1 LGPRL
6 DSKSLGRLINEV
18 HSKMKALFL
27 FFVACFDF
35 GICGNEADKAFGFTN
50 FKIKLKSDHGVINRN
65 LMDKVSRVDIYRE
78 ERKVNSESKRN
89 EKKIPVTFIL
99 NERFK
104 NPKFVSRNPKRRKL
118 SKNLNSLTNE
128 ISDDEKSLFVEKK
141 AVKRPLRRQKNNKKL
156 STLNH
161 ANILNT
167 NFRFAFL
174 KRMKHKLETS
184 NDTEPSADPAK
195 PRTFRKRT
203 RKVKRIRKK
212 LK

>member
-1 LGPRL
+1 
-6 DSKSLGRLINEV
+6 
-18 HSKMKALFL
+18 MKALFL
-27 FFVACFDF
+27 FFVACFDL

-65 LMDKVSRVDIYRE
+65 LMDKVSRVDISRE

-118 SKNLNSLTNE
+118 PKNVSPLTNE
-128 ISDDEKSLFVEKK
+128 ISDDEKRLSVEKK
-141 AVKRPLRRQKNNKKL
+141 PVKESSRKQKFKNKL
-156 STLNH
+156 SKLNH

-174 KRMKHKLETS
+174 KRMKHKLEGI
-184 NDTEPSADPAK
+184 NDTEPIAEPAK

>member
-1 LGPRL
+1 
-6 DSKSLGRLINEV
+6 
-18 HSKMKALFL
+18 MKALFL
-27 FFVACFDF
+27 FFVTCFDF
-35 GICGNEADKAFGFTN
+35 GVGGNEADKAFGFTN

-65 LMDKVSRVDIYRE
+65 LMDKVSRVDISRE
-78 ERKVNSESKRN
+78 EINSESKRN

-118 SKNLNSLTNE
+118 PKNVSPLTNE
-128 ISDDEKSLFVEKK
+128 ISDDEKRLSVEKK
-141 AVKRPLRRQKNNKKL
+141 PVKESSRKQKFKNKL
-156 STLNH
+156 SKLNH

-174 KRMKHKLETS
+174 KRMKHKLEGI
-184 NDTEPSADPAK
+184 NETELIAEPAK

>member
-1 LGPRL
+1 MGPVL
-6 DSKSLGRLINEV
+6 DSKSPDATINEV
-18 HSKMKALFL
+18 HPKMKAQLL
-27 FFVACFDF
+27 IFVTCLDI
-35 GICGNEADKAFGFTN
+35 GISGNEADKAFGFTN

-65 LMDKVSRVDIYRE
+65 LIDKVSNIDISRG
-78 ERKVNSESKRN
+78 ERKVNSETKRD
-89 EKKIPVTFIL
+89 EQKIPVTFIL

-118 SKNLNSLTNE
+118 SKNVKPFTNE
-128 ISDDEKSLFVEKK
+128 ISDDEKSNFKEKK
-141 AVKRPLRRQKNNKKL
+141 PVKEPLRKKKL
-156 STLNH
+156 KKQLSKLNH

-174 KRMKHKLETS
+174 KRMKHKL
-184 NDTEPSADPAK
+184 DTTRNTESSAKSAK
-195 PRTFRKRT
+195 TQTVRKRT

>member
-1 LGPRL
+1 
-6 DSKSLGRLINEV
+6 
-18 HSKMKALFL
+18 MKAQLL
-27 FFVACFDF
+27 IFVTCLDI
-35 GICGNEADKAFGFTN
+35 GISGNEADMAFGFTN

-65 LMDKVSRVDIYRE
+65 LIDKVSNIDISRG
-78 ERKVNSESKRN
+78 ERKVNSETKRD
-89 EKKIPVTFIL
+89 EQKIPVTFIL

-118 SKNLNSLTNE
+118 SKNVKPFTNE
-128 ISDDEKSLFVEKK
+128 ISDDEKSNFKEKK
-141 AVKRPLRRQKNNKKL
+141 PVKEPLRKKKL
-156 STLNH
+156 KKQLSKLNH

-174 KRMKHKLETS
+174 KRMKHKL
-184 NDTEPSADPAK
+184 DTTRNTESSAKSAK
-195 PRTFRKRT
+195 TQTVRKRT

>member
-1 LGPRL
+1 
-6 DSKSLGRLINEV
+6 
-18 HSKMKALFL
+18 MKAQLL
-27 FFVACFDF
+27 IFVTCLDI
-35 GICGNEADKAFGFTN
+35 GISGNEADKAFGFTN

-65 LMDKVSRVDIYRE
+65 LIDKVSNIDISRG
-78 ERKVNSESKRN
+78 ERKVNSETKRD
-89 EKKIPVTFIL
+89 EQKIPVTFIL

-118 SKNLNSLTNE
+118 SKNVKPFTNE
-128 ISDDEKSLFVEKK
+128 ISDDEKSNFKEKK
-141 AVKRPLRRQKNNKKL
+141 PVKEPLRKKKL
-156 STLNH
+156 KKQLSKLNH

-174 KRMKHKLETS
+174 KRMKHKL
-184 NDTEPSADPAK
+184 DTIRNTESSAKSAK
-195 PRTFRKRT
+195 TQTVRKRT

>member
-1 LGPRL
+1 
-6 DSKSLGRLINEV
+6 
-18 HSKMKALFL
+18 MKALLL
-27 FFVACFDF
+27 FCVACLDI
-35 GICGNEADKAFGFTN
+35 GICENEADKAFGFTN
-50 FKIKLKSDHGVINRN
+50 FKIKLKSDHGVINRK
-65 LMDKVSRVDIYRE
+65 LTDKVSKVDISRE
-78 ERKVNSESKRN
+78 ERKVNSESRRN

-118 SKNLNSLTNE
+118 AKNVETLTNE
-128 ISDDEKSLFVEKK
+128 ISHDEKEIFVEKK
-141 AVKRPLRRQKNNKKL
+141 PVIRPMRKPKL
-156 STLNH
+156 HKQFSKLNH

-184 NDTEPSADPAK
+184 NGEEVITKPTK
-195 PRTFRKRT
+195 PRKRS

>member
-1 LGPRL
+1 
-6 DSKSLGRLINEV
+6 
-18 HSKMKALFL
+18 MKALL
-27 FFVACFDF
+27 LIFVTCLDI
-35 GICGNEADKAFGFTN
+35 GISGNEADKAFGFTN

-65 LMDKVSRVDIYRE
+65 LMGKVSNIDISRE
-78 ERKVNSESKRN
+78 ERKVHSESQKD
-89 EKKIPVTFIL
+89 EMKIPVTFIL

-118 SKNLNSLTNE
+118 SKSVKPLTNE
-128 ISDDEKSLFVEKK
+128 ISDDGKNIFVEKK
-141 AVKRPLRRQKNNKKL
+141 PVIEPLRKKKL
-156 STLNH
+156 NQQISKLNH

-174 KRMKHKLETS
+174 KRMKHKLDTS
-184 NDTEPSADPAK
+184 SSTEPSEKPAK

>member
-1 LGPRL
+1 
-6 DSKSLGRLINEV
+6 
-18 HSKMKALFL
+18 MKAQLL
-27 FFVACFDF
+27 IFVTCLDI
-35 GICGNEADKAFGFTN
+35 GISGNEADKAFGFTN

-65 LMDKVSRVDIYRE
+65 LIDKVSNIDISRG
-78 ERKVNSESKRN
+78 ERKVNSETKRD
-89 EKKIPVTFIL
+89 EQKIPVTFIL

-118 SKNLNSLTNE
+118 SKNVKPFTNE
-128 ISDDEKSLFVEKK
+128 ISDDEKSNFKEKK
-141 AVKRPLRRQKNNKKL
+141 PVKEPLRKKKL
-156 STLNH
+156 KKQLSKLNH

-174 KRMKHKLETS
+174 KRMKHKL
-184 NDTEPSADPAK
+184 DTTRNTESSAKSAK
-195 PRTFRKRT
+195 TQTVRKRT